1 MSFSSMGLNEA
12 LLRAVVSQGYTTPT
26 AIQLQAIPTILA
38 GHDLLAAAQT
48 GTGKTAAFTLPLLQK
63 LLDSGSVPKDQRK
76 PRALVLTPTREL
88 AVQVADSI
96 RTYGRNVPI
105 RTATIYGG
113 AGMYPQIE
121 TLRRGVDIIVATPGR
136 LLDHLERRTVDLSNV
151 ETLVLDEADRMLDMG
166 FIRPIEQI
174 ISKLAAKRQNL
185 LFSATF
191 SNEIRKL
198 AEGLLQSPQTIDIA
212 PRNTAVDLVNQQIC
226 HVDKGNKKAL
236 LVHLIQRDQ
245 WGQVLIFMRTKHGAD
260 RLTRQLQQD
269 GLRAVAI
276 HGDKSQSQRTRAL
289 NDFKRGRAN
298 LLVATDVAARGL
310 DIDALPHVV
319 NFELPQV
326 AEDYVHRI
334 GRTGRAGLSGEA
346 LSLVSPDEVPQLQ
359 AIEQALKRSLP
370 VMTETGF
377 TLATPIKTSAR
388 AGKPHHRPRSKPGY
402 SGRPQRSKRSSQRQS
417 AR

>member
-63 LLDSGSVPKDQRK
+63 LLDSGSMPKDRRK

-121 TLRRGVDIIVATPGR
+121 TLRRGVDIVVATPGR
-136 LLDHLERRTVDLSNV
+136 LLDHLERRTVDLSSV

-174 ISKLAAKRQNL
+174 ISKLATKRQNL

-334 GRTGRAGLSGEA
+334 GRTGRAGCSGEA
-346 LSLVSPDEVPQLQ
+346 LSLVSPDEVPQLH

-377 TLATPIKTSAR
+377 TLATPTKASAR

-402 SGRPQRSKRSSQRQS
+402 SGRPQRAKRSSQRQS